1 MADLYDT
8 PAPNPVAKRD
18 LAALVGLLATL
29 EGELMAQEIGP
40 YLAGRISARLVR
52 VGLLDAEQDATR
64 DLCRALHDLSQRL
77 RYALGEYAE
86 PPN

>member
-1 MADLYDT
+1 MADLDDA

-18 LAALVGLLATL
+18 LAALVGLLAVL
-29 EGELMAQEIGP
+29 EGELLAQEIGP
-40 YLAGRISARLVR
+40 YLAGRMSDRLVR
-52 VGLLDAEQDATR
+52 VGLLDAEQAATR
-64 DLCRALHDLSQRL
+64 DLCQALDALIHRL